1 MDTNFIIAQV
11 FGALSMASSICSMQ
25 FKKRKSILVA
35 LFCLSIFA
43 ALNMI
48 FLGSWSATYITFFGV
63 LEMLINYLFERK
75 KKEIPKF
82 VVAIYIMCNIALGVL
97 TFEKALDV
105 IPIVAA
111 IVFCFTL
118 LAKKEQNMRM
128 LMFANQSLWLIFD
141 VSVGAYVLA
150 GSNVLTLISTAIAF
164 YRTRKK
170 EIETRSE
177 KRTTKRSTGKKK
189 KAKR

>member
-150 GSNVLTLISTAIAF
+150 GSNVLTLISIAIA
-164 YRTRKK
+164 YNRYRKK
-170 EIETRSE
+170 EIEA
-177 KRTTKRSTGKKK
+177 KAKKK
-189 KAKR
+189 KTARRSTVKKKK